1 MSKKIYTIQS
11 PDKKM
16 FDEQVNELLKH
27 GCELVD
33 GSYEVIEK
41 EEGVIYSQVVS
52 YYKDKTVLKLHDNG
66 QLHQCVSL
74 KSFNENDEPNGILTL
89 WYDNGIKEFELNY
102 KDRKKE
108 GKSSHWY
115 RNGQKHIDQMYKN
128 DLPNGV
134 QIDYNKNGEKF
145 MEVILED
152 GKVIEYIYPKKKRN
166 T

>member
-16 FDEQVNELLKH
+16 FDEQVNELLKY

-52 YYKDKTVLKLHDNG
+52 YYKGKTVLRFHENG

-74 KSFNENDEPNGILTL
+74 KSFNENIEPNGVLTL
-89 WYDNGIKEFELNY
+89 WYDNGMKEFEFNY
-102 KDRKKE
+102 KDGKKE
-108 GKSSHWY
+108 GKSFNWY
-115 RNGQKHIDQMYKN
+115 RNGQLRLEQMYKN

-145 MEVILED
+145 IEVILED
-152 GKVIEYIYPKKKRN
+152 GKVIEYIYPKKKRK

>member
-66 QLHQCVSL
+66 QLQQCSSL
-74 KSFNENDEPNGILTL
+74 KSFNENNQINGLIIR
-89 WYDNGIKEFELNY
+89 WYDNGMKETELYFE
-102 KDRKKE
+102 DGSRE
-108 GKSSHWY
+108 GLSTIWY
-115 RNGQKHIDQMYKN
+115 RNGQKNLEQMFKN
-128 DLPNGV
+128 DLPNGL
-134 QIDYNKNGEKF
+134 QIEYSKNGEKF
-145 MEVILED
+145 LEVILED